1 MAIIPAHHD
10 SLSFIGHI
18 ALIRASNTSSHSRW
32 GDINLLGVI
41 THNSPLDVELYNLQH
56 YFDEGQNLLKPRSF
70 KSSVQRQL
78 FTRVTD
84 TPAANEKQFFVP
96 NGFCML
102 DQLNLRDSRPFYR
115 INRNDERQL
124 CLLTI
129 TGPDPHS
136 GPNEHSRARVRACAC
151 IERAAATSRGETR
164 GNSSRNRDEKPFQAV
179 AMAFIL

>member
-41 THNSPLDVELYNLQH
+41 THHSPLDVELYNLQH

-136 GPNEHSRARVRACAC
+136 GPSIVCMVIYPFPQVFHKRAVKCPTEVE
-151 IERAAATSRGETR
+151 I
-164 GNSSRNRDEKPFQAV
+164 F
-179 AMAFIL
+179 